1 MHSFKKVSAFAL
13 SLLLVYSTVPIEFS
27 EYGNVYADELLGAT
41 NFDDGVGLPWT
52 VVETAPADADFEIA
66 DGVYKVIVNK
76 AGGDSEAGQNCRWDV
91 QFRHR
96 GLELQ
101 AGHTYTVKAT
111 VTASNN
117 CTIYTKIGDMDE
129 PYEEDMH
136 GVYNDWAETQITA
149 NQPLEINAT
158 FTANRSAKVEWAFH
172 IGGHNVP
179 DGTVFTFDNMSL
191 FDPQYTAPQ
200 SEGEWQRAG
209 ILINQLGYFTNLN
222 KKATLVSDSDSPVDF
237 ELKDSS
243 GNTVYS
249 GKTTPMGYDEDSAD
263 NVHII
268 DFSDFSTAGT
278 GYTLTAGDSSSWSFD
293 ISDDLYSGMLKDS
306 LNYFY
311 QNRSGIDIESRYISS
326 GDPASLAR
334 AAGHN
339 PDNAITELVWG
350 YNDSYSLDV
359 TGGWYDAGDHG
370 KYVVNG
376 GISVW
381 TMQNQYE
388 RTLYND
394 SECSAL
400 YADGALNIPE
410 SGNGYPDI
418 LDEARYELEFML
430 KMIVPEGH
438 EYAGMVHHK
447 IHDDKWTAL
456 AVAPADDTKE
466 RILKPP
472 TTAATLNLAAVMAQA
487 YRLWKDI
494 DPSFA
499 DKCLEASKNAYTAA
513 KAHPDMYAPFDE
525 AIGGGAYGDDNVTD
539 EFYWASCELYLA
551 TGDSS
556 YYDDMKG
563 SEHFLKVDTELSGG
577 EDIDS
582 SGSMDWGNTAA
593 LGSLSLSL
601 VKGGL
606 DDGELKTLTDNIT
619 SAADYYIATEQSQ
632 GYGIP
637 IKQSSVSVNAGDE
650 STAVTGYPWGSNSF
664 VANNAIVM
672 AYAYDLTDNS
682 MYLNGVISAM
692 DYLLGRNPLDYSY
705 ITGYG
710 YHAAEYPHHRW
721 WANAVDEKFP
731 KAPSGV
737 LVGGPNSGL
746 QDPWVRGSG
755 WHAGEKAPQLC
766 YMDNIEAWSTN
777 ECTINWNA
785 PLAWLAGY
793 LTPASAADS
802 SLSGGTVS
810 SGTIS
815 QETVKADNS
824 SRSSSAKNNSDK
836 KTDSDKKSTS
846 DIITKIFAGFG
857 ALVLLF
863 FLLFG
868 IFTFIKGFVKGHS
881 EATDSKLMKQK
892 KNMQNESKKAFK
904 EDFKNNKKE

>member
-1 MHSFKKVSAFAL
+1 MMKFRKISAFII
-13 SLLLVYSTVPIEFS
+13 SLILVCSSFPAECSVS
-27 EYGNVYADELLGAT
+27 QNVYADELLGAT

-52 VVETAPADADFEIA
+52 VVETAPADADFEIE
-66 DGVYKVIVNK
+66 DGVYRITVNK
-76 AGGDSEAGQNCRWDV
+76 AGGDSEAGTNCRWDV

-96 GLELQ
+96 GLEVQ
-101 AGHTYTVKAT
+101 SGHTYTAKAT

-136 GVYNDWAETQITA
+136 GAYNDWAETQLTA
-149 NQPLEINAT
+149 NQPFTVDIT

-191 FDPQYTAPQ
+191 FDPQYTAPEKD
-200 SEGEWQRAG
+200 SGWQRAG
-209 ILINQLGYFTNLN
+209 ILVNQLGYFTNLN
-222 KKATLVSDSDSPVDF
+222 KKATLISDSSSPVDF

-243 GNTVYS
+243 GNAVYS
-249 GKTTPMGYDEDSAD
+249 GKTTPMGYDEDSGD

-268 DFSDFSTAGT
+268 DFSDFDTAGT
-278 GYTLTAGDSSSWSFD
+278 GYTLTAENSSSWQFD
-293 ISDDLYSGMLKDS
+293 ISDDLYSSMLKDS

-311 QNRSGIDIESRYISS
+311 QNRSGIDIESQYISS
-326 GDPASLAR
+326 GDANSLAR
-334 AAGHN
+334 PAGHN
-339 PDNAITELVWG
+339 PDNAVTELVWG

-388 RTLYND
+388 RSLYND
-394 SECSAL
+394 TSSL
-400 YADGALNIPE
+400 YADNMLNIPE

-418 LDEARYELEFML
+418 LDETRYELEFML

-472 TTAATLNLAAVMAQA
+472 TTAATLNLSAVMAQA

-494 DPSFA
+494 DPAFA
-499 DKCLEASKNAYTAA
+499 EKCLAASENAYNAA

-525 AIGGGAYGDDNVTD
+525 AIGGGAYGDDNVND
-539 EFYWASCELYLA
+539 EFYWVACELYLA
-551 TGDSS
+551 TDDNA
-556 YYDDMKG
+556 YYDDLKK
-563 SEHFLKVDTELSGG
+563 SEYYLKIQTELSGG
-577 EDIDS
+577 EDINS
-582 SGSMDWGNTAA
+582 VGSMDWGNTSS
-593 LGSLSLSL
+593 LGSLSLAL

-606 DDGELKTLTDNIT
+606 DDKETETLKDNIV
-619 SAADYYIATEQSQ
+619 SASEYYIGLEQSQ

-637 IKQSSVSVNAGDE
+637 LKQSSVAVDAGDE
-650 STAVTGYPWGSNSF
+650 STAIEGYPWGSNSF

-672 AYAYDLTDNS
+672 AYAYDLTGDS
-682 MYLNGVISAM
+682 MHLNGVISAM

-705 ITGYG
+705 VTGYG
-710 YHAAEYPHHRW
+710 YHASSYPHHRW
-721 WANAVDEKFP
+721 WSNSVNESFP
-731 KAPSGV
+731 SAPSGV

-746 QDPWVRGSG
+746 QDPWVKGSG
-755 WHAGEKAPQLC
+755 WHRGEKAPQLC

-793 LTPASAADS
+793 LTPSSSAD
-802 SLSGGTVS
+802 GNS
-810 SGTIS
+810 SGTVAS
-815 QETVKADNS
+815 GSTSAETVKADNTG
-824 SRSSSAKNNSDK
+824 KKDNDNSEKD
-836 KTDSDKKSTS
+836 DNEKSTS
-846 DIITKIFAGFG
+846 FSDILTKILAVFGGAVLIFFLIYGIITFA
-857 ALVLLF
+857 
-863 FLLFG
+863 
-868 IFTFIKGFVKGHS
+868 KGFAKGHS
-881 EATDSKLMKQK
+881 EVSDSKLMKQK
-892 KNMQNESKKAFK
+892 KDFDNESKKAFK
-904 EDFKNNKKE
+904 EDFKNNKKN